1 MFICF
6 EFKLVFDYIIG
17 FWFTS
22 QNRRAHASSTRK
34 KSYMFMLNVVKELE
48 ELSNKNWLFGY
59 GCDNSPTLFLSSL
72 FSSSLSCGSV
82 HIAPQHHKF
91 HSQYEQ
97 IKNKKKVYP
106 SSLQLQIKCFLS
118 PVKS

>member
-48 ELSNKNWLFGY
+48 ELSNKNWFFGY
-59 GCDNSPTLFLSSL
+59 EKHVLRSVILLLLCSFL
-72 FSSSLSCGSV
+72 LS
-82 HIAPQHHKF
+82 
-91 HSQYEQ
+91 
-97 IKNKKKVYP
+97 
-106 SSLQLQIKCFLS
+106 FLLIFL
-118 PVKS
+118 VVAFI